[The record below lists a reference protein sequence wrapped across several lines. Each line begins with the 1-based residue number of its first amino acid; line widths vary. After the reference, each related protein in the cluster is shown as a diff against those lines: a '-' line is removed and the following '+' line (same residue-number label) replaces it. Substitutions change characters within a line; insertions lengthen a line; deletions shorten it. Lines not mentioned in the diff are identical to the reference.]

1 MGRSQKSKART
12 QRLKEARGSKYI
24 YRNEVDKVCF
34 QHDKPYGDYTDL
46 SRSDKVLRDM
56 AFDLANNPKYDGHK
70 RRLTWM
76 VYKFLGKKA
85 GYTSSQTRTG
95 ISENQELANESSL
108 EKFKGAR
115 YTR

>member
-1 MGRSQKSKART
+1 
-12 QRLKEARGSKYI
+12 
-24 YRNEVDKVCF
+24 
-34 QHDKPYGDYTDL
+34 
-46 SRSDKVLRDM
+46 
-56 AFDLANNPKYDGHK
+56 
-70 RRLTWM
+70 M

>member
-1 MGRSQKSKART
+1 MGNSQKSKART
-12 QRLKEARGSKYI
+12 QKFKEARGSRYI

-34 QHDKPYGDYTDL
+34 QHDKVYGDYTDL

-56 AFDLANNPKYDGHK
+56 ASDLASNPKYDGHK

-76 VYKFLGKKA
+76 VYKFLGNKA
-85 GYTSSQTRTG
+85 GYTSSQTR
-95 ISENQELANESSL
+95 ISENQELANELSL
-108 EKFKGAR
+108 EKSKGAR